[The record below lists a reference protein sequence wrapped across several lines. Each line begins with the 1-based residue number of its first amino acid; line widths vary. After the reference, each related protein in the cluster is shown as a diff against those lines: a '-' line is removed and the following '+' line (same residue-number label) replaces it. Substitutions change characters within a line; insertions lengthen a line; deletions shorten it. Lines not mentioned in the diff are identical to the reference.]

1 MAASTPMHVVRDG
14 RRVRIR
20 LGAPIERADVTVAS
34 RIRRAIERGEL
45 VAGDK
50 LPSENEMARALEVSR
65 DPIRRGLL
73 ILAGEGLVLGR
84 QGSGW
89 FVRDGVTAAP
99 S

>member
-73 ILAGEGLVLGR
+73 ILAGEDLVVGR

-89 FVRDGVTAAP
+89 FVRDEVTPAP

>member
-1 MAASTPMHVVRDG
+1 MAASTPLHVVRDG
-14 RRVRIR
+14 RTVRIR
-20 LGAPIERADVTVAS
+20 LGPPIERADTTVAG

-45 VAGDK
+45 VPGDK
-50 LPSENEMARALEVSR
+50 LPSENAMAAAFDVSR

-73 ILAGEGLVLGR
+73 ILEGEQLVEGR

-89 FVRDGVTAAP
+89 FVREGASPA